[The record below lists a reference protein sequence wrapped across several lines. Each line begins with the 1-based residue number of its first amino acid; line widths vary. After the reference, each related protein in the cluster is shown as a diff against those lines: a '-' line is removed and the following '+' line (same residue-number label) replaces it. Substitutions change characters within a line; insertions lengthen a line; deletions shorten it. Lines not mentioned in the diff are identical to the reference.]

1 MSSTEIESTI
11 TKVLG
16 GDIDAYEAIVRA
28 YQQEVWKTVAA
39 MLLNAQKTEDLVQE
53 TFINAYQHLH
63 RYERGRDFGAWLKEI
78 ARNQV
83 RQEIRRSTREDR
95 RLEVY
100 HTYLLQAYDAPSGS
114 AQELQFEEAL

>member
-1 MSSTEIESTI
+1 MNATEVDTI
-11 TKVLG
+11 VIRVLG
-16 GDIDAYEAIVRA
+16 GEIDAYEEIVRA
-28 YQQEVWKTVAA
+28 FQQEVWKVVAA
-39 MLLNAQKTEDLVQE
+39 MLFNVEKTEDLVQQ

-83 RQEIRRSTREDR
+83 RQEIRGSSREQR

-100 HTYLLQAYDAPSGS
+100 QDHVIQTYEAPSAS
-114 AQELQFEEAL
+114 TW